1 VTDEAMPDCDA
12 VEPTAEEVAEPQLA
26 EVPEPVAEEPVAEE
40 DVAEEPEPVA
50 AEPEPAPVE
59 AAPPLDPPLPDLPLD
74 EPEVPDVPD
83 PAEDLAEHLL
93 GVGVRF
99 WAELGRAELPLAE
112 AVALGTGAIVDLDR
126 EPSEPV
132 DVYVNGTR
140 FATARLLV
148 VDGEWA
154 IRLEEI
160 VATASAVEQLS
171 SSGSG
176 A

>member
-1 VTDEAMPDCDA
+1 
-12 VEPTAEEVAEPQLA
+12 
-26 EVPEPVAEEPVAEE
+26 
-40 DVAEEPEPVA
+40 
-50 AEPEPAPVE
+50 
-59 AAPPLDPPLPDLPLD
+59 
-74 EPEVPDVPD
+74 
-83 PAEDLAEHLL
+83 
-93 GVGVRF
+93 
-99 WAELGRAELPLAE
+99 
-112 AVALGTGAIVDLDR
+112 
-126 EPSEPV
+126 
-132 DVYVNGTR
+132 VNGTR